1 MKLYKTEA
9 YLTKSGQ
16 TKQSEMYVIECSER
30 LDFSIKVAELV
41 LEIVNNRYMG
51 MNAQDHAS
59 IKHLRE
65 MTVGMWKDR
74 SIGLDITKAQL
85 TPINKL
91 IAKVYPGK
99 SFFTL
104 FFPKIN
110 PKKLSQIG
118 PSQMKQEMDRRRAQ
132 IKKTNMLVEIKV
144 GWLEF

>member
-1 MKLYKTEA
+1 
-9 YLTKSGQ
+9 
-16 TKQSEMYVIECSER
+16 MYVIECSER
-30 LDFSIKVAELV
+30 LEFSIKVAELI

-51 MNAQDHAS
+51 MNVQDHAS
-59 IKHLRE
+59 ITHLRE

-74 SIGLDITKAQL
+74 ADGRGGSKGLDITKAQL

-91 IAKVYPGK
+91 IAKVYPGQN
-99 SFFTL
+99 FFSL

-110 PKKLSQIG
+110 PKKLNQLG

-132 IKKTNMLVEIKV
+132 IKRANMLVELKV